1 MATVTTNTIKKYKDL
16 DLNFTVHPIKKDIN
30 KHVDHLAVINSI
42 KNLILLNH
50 FEKPF
55 HPEIGSNV
63 RKLLFE
69 NFDIITSNVLQREI
83 ENTIT
88 NFEPRVI
95 VNDVTVGAI
104 ADNNQVDVSIT
115 FTIRNIAE
123 PITIRFFLSRER

>member
-1 MATVTTNTIKKYKDL
+1 MATVITNTIKKYKDL
-16 DLNFTVHPIKKDIN
+16 DLNFTVHPIRKDIN

-69 NFDIITSNVLQREI
+69 NFDIITSNILQREI
-83 ENTIT
+83 ENTIK
-88 NFEPRVI
+88 NFEPRAT
-95 VNDVTVGAI
+95 VNDVTVGPI